1 MIHALIDD
9 DLSLS
14 QMDSIEFHKM
24 MSGKLTRELV
34 PYEQKYTE
42 LYDSA
47 QKMYVGKKYG
57 QGGSGAGSAGYYSPT
72 QVWDKWS
79 AQFGRGRLLRNPPKR
94 GKLAFTYYYDSQN
107 RPIMIEDGEA
117 VMPEPNTGGITFLFY
132 DNDERLYLTYFKSEA
147 TLGIPILY
155 SGIWATR
162 RKDFDCYFEAI
173 YSPSNSEI
181 ITSEVLYKQG
191 DQRGM
196 CYRYELLTSAAL
208 LKQTF
213 TVQFGE
219 EDRVLSAE
227 MADQHLIR

>member
-1 MIHALIDD
+1 MINSLVDN

-14 QMDSIEFHKM
+14 QMDSIEFHKII
-24 MSGKLTRELV
+24 SGKLTRELA

-42 LYDSA
+42 LYDRA
-47 QKMYVGKKYG
+47 PKIYVSKKYG

-94 GKLAFTYYYDSQN
+94 GKLAFTYYYDSKN
-107 RPIMIEDGEA
+107 RPIVVEFGEA
-117 VMPEPNTGGITFLFY
+117 VLPDPNTRGITFLLY
-132 DNDERLYLTYFKSEA
+132 DDDQILYLTYFKSED
-147 TLGIPILY
+147 TLDLY

-162 RKDFDCYFEAI
+162 RKNFDCYFEVI

-181 ITSEVLYKQG
+181 LTSEVLYKQG

-227 MADQHLIR
+227 MVDQHLIR